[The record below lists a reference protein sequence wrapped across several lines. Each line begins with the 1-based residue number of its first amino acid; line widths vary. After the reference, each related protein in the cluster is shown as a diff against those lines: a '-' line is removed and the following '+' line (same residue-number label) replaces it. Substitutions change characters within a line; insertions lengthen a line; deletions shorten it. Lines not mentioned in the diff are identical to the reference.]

1 MYYHHLHQRRYSNI
15 GCGIFRKRVRAYVQC
30 GISFGA
36 FFPMYILGDHDTYLP
51 IWMTWFYLPLEHLC
65 CQNMIKLPNE
75 SYTNCDQNPP
85 MALHKK
91 LPYVFCFKSN
101 FSWCILMSNPIPGP
115 LDWKNI
121 AGNQAPQ
128 GIIDLV
134 IRLAKNVASFASQL
148 NFKEPKKTLY
158 SWHLQI
164 QPAQQLK
171 E

>member
-1 MYYHHLHQRRYSNI
+1 MYYHHLHQPRYSNI

-30 GISFGA
+30 AISFGA
-36 FFPMYILGDHDTYLP
+36 FFSMYILGDDDTYLR

-91 LPYVFCFKSN
+91 LLYVFCFKSN

-115 LDWKNI
+115 LDWKKHCRQPGTPRDSRPCHRPGQKCCI
-121 AGNQAPQ
+121 
-128 GIIDLV
+128 
-134 IRLAKNVASFASQL
+134 L
-148 NFKEPKKTLY
+148 NFKDPPPKKNQKNL
-158 SWHLQI
+158 
-164 QPAQQLK
+164 
-171 E
+171 